1 MQRIAPPPVGCRPPS
16 TRATMTT
23 CSAQRPAGQRSGP
36 AQTTTELPY
45 GTLTWLRKEDYAVGQ
60 QKGLTAPAA
69 GLPATPKR
77 PTERSQSKAVL
88 SRPPGQAT
96 TPLLLARAQVA
107 QAAST
112 ALHATGGSQ
121 NFAAAALAVAITA
134 AGCAGLLRRG
144 SRRGSRDAAA
154 DVQPRSPAGSRA
166 AAATLLAGPPQQPTP
181 AAAATPPGHA
191 ATSDKLQRV
200 PYNEHLVVVEDHTPL
215 SDAEVEELARDI
227 LTRNAT

>member
-45 GTLTWLRKEDYAVGQ
+45 GTLTWLRKEEYAAGQ

-112 ALHATGGSQ
+112 THATGGSQ
-121 NFAAAALAVAITA
+121 NFAAAALAVAIAA

-144 SRRGSRDAAA
+144 SRKGSRDAAA